1 MYPPALKDGSDK
13 ACIIWYFL
21 YSSETYEFRSY
32 GTCEKVTGNVL
43 SVVRT
48 VVRTDREHNQLK
60 KVIDI
65 L

>member
-1 MYPPALKDGSDK
+1 M
-13 ACIIWYFL
+13 
-21 YSSETYEFRSY
+21 YSSEACEFRSY

-48 VVRTDREHNQLK
+48 VVRTDRAHNQLK
-60 KVIDI
+60 RVIDI